1 MAEWDTANRA
11 PCLLRPKDGSPVTH
25 KPPTDVGFRRDWN
38 REANQTFFESLRE
51 IGQDPLRVTVLAATP
66 DIGTAYEAAIGRA
79 RDLGIFGSPTFQVGS
94 ELFWGDERLNDA
106 IAWYRRSTL
115 AGA

>member
-1 MAEWDTANRA
+1 MLAAT
-11 PCLLRPKDGSPVTH
+11 DGWIAGYTQA
-25 KPPTDVGFRRDWN
+25 TYRRWFQEGLEPGSEPN
-38 REANQTFFESLRE
+38 LFESLRE
-51 IGQDPLRVTVLAATP
+51 IGQDPSRVTALAATP

-79 RDLGIFGSPTFQVGS
+79 RDLGIFGSPTFRVGH

-115 AGA
+115 AGP

>member
-1 MAEWDTANRA
+1 VLAATEGWIAGYAQATCRRWFQEG
-11 PCLLRPKDGSPVTH
+11 LEQGSEP
-25 KPPTDVGFRRDWN
+25 N
-38 REANQTFFESLRE
+38 LFESLRE
-51 IGQDPLRVTVLAATP
+51 IGPSRVTALAATP

-79 RDLGIFGSPTFQVGS
+79 RDLGIFGSPTFRVGH
-94 ELFWGDERLNDA
+94 ELFWSDERLNDA